1 MRKLVLTCFAS
12 GLLISSGFAQTLF
25 TYGSN
30 PVSKQEFLRVYEK
43 NSLNKKTDYS
53 EPALREYLDLYSLFR
68 MKVKEAELQQLDT
81 LPNIQRELD
90 NYRKQLAKNYLT
102 DEEVTNKLVREAYD
116 RSKEEIH
123 VAHILIMAPPSMAPA
138 DTAVAYRKI
147 DSIYTLITKKKGDFA
162 ALAKQFSDDR
172 GTKENGGD
180 VGYITALQTIYPFEN
195 AAYGTPAGKVSAPFR
210 TQFGYHIIK
219 VLDRRPARG
228 EVQVAQIRIDIAKAK
243 GQAGVDLAHKRMD
256 SVQTSLK
263 AGMSFEDAVKKYS
276 DDKFSNA
283 EGGVMAPF
291 GIGHYPVAF
300 ENAAFALKN
309 PGDISQPV
317 QTEYGLH
324 LLKLVQKIPVKPYD
338 SMATTLKRKVEND
351 SRAQMAHDIFFQK
364 VKEKNGFKEYPA
376 NYEAVVKKM
385 EALPDTG
392 KAIGMFKSSDFNNMT
407 QPVFTLG
414 GKNYSQIDF
423 VKFAE
428 TLTRGQLR
436 GPKAA
441 VMHDIYNMYVNRV
454 VNDFEEHH
462 LVDENPD
469 FKNLMEEYTNGIL
482 LFELMD
488 RNVWGKASRDTVG
501 LKSFYEAN
509 KAKYQWDPGFTGA
522 VYHFKDEASMKA
534 GLAALGK
541 KGVKEEDVMKQ
552 LNTESKPDAVSVQR
566 GHFEFSRFKEVPEA
580 SIVKGKLSAPVKNA
594 DGSYIVVKADD
605 VFTAKTTKSLDDA
618 RGYVVAEYQDYLEK
632 QWNAQ
637 LRTKYPVKVEET
649 VFKTMVK

>member
-12 GLLISSGFAQTLF
+12 GLLMSSGFAQTLF
-25 TYGSN
+25 TYGNN
-30 PVSKQEFLRVYEK
+30 PVSKQEYLRVYEK
-43 NSLNKKTDYS
+43 NSLNKKADYS

-90 NYRKQLAKNYLT
+90 NYRRQLAKNYLT

-116 RSKEEIH
+116 RSKEEVH

-138 DTAVAYRKI
+138 DTLVAYRKI

-162 ALAKQFSDDR
+162 VLAKQFSEDR
-172 GTKENGGD
+172 GTKDNGGD
-180 VGYITALQTIYPFEN
+180 VGYITSLQTIYTFEN
-195 AAYGTPAGKVSAPFR
+195 AAFNTPVGKVSAPFR
-210 TQFGYHIIK
+210 SQFGYHIVK

-243 GQAGVDLAHKRMD
+243 GQAGVDYAHKRMD
-256 SVQTSLK
+256 SVIASLK
-263 AGMSFEDAVKKYS
+263 GGMSFEDAVKKYS

-291 GIGHYPVAF
+291 GIGRYPIAF
-300 ENAAFALKN
+300 ENAAFGLKN
-309 PGDISQPV
+309 PGDLSQPV

-324 LLKLVQKIPVKPYD
+324 LLKLIQKIPVKPYD
-338 SMATTLKRKVEND
+338 SVASTLKHKVEND

-376 NYEAVVKKM
+376 NYDAVVKRM

-392 KAIGMFKSSDFNNMT
+392 KTIGMFKSTDFNNMT
-407 QPVFTLG
+407 QPVFVLG
-414 GKNYSQIDF
+414 GKQYSQVDF

-428 TLTRGQLR
+428 TLTRGQIR

-441 VMHDIYNMYVNRV
+441 VMRDVYNMYVSRV

-501 LKSFYEAN
+501 LKSFYETN

-522 VYHFKDEASMKA
+522 VYRFKDEASLNA
-534 GLAALGK
+534 GLKALAK
-541 KGVKEEDVMKQ
+541 KGVKDEDVMKQ
-552 LNTESKPDAVSVQR
+552 LNTESKPDAIAVQR
-566 GHFEFSRFKEVPEA
+566 GHFEFSRFKDVPEA
-580 SIVKGKLSAPVKNA
+580 SIVKGKVSPAVKNA
-594 DGSYIVVKADD
+594 DGSYTVVKADD
-605 VFTAKTTKSLDDA
+605 VFTTKTTKSLDDA

-637 LRTKYPVKVEET
+637 LRTKYPVKVDET
-649 VFKTMVK
+649 VFKSMVK